1 MKTTHID
8 LTHTIPDHCF
18 GMRLDQVLA
27 ELFPDY
33 SRSALQKWLKQ
44 GAVLVDG
51 KVWRAKDKVQ
61 SGESIVVSVDLEEVT
76 TNEAQDIDLNILY
89 EDADIMVLNKHAGL
103 VVHPGAGNPD
113 GTLLNALLSRTPEVS
128 QLARGGI
135 VHRLDKDTTGV
146 MVVAKTM
153 AAQTWLVAQ
162 LQDRKIKREYEAIVV
177 GDMIAGR
184 TIDKP
189 MSRHPKQRTKMAIA
203 PEGYGKPALSRVK
216 VLQRYGSYTRVRVQ
230 IETGRTH
237 QIRVHLSH
245 IGYPVLGDPLYGA
258 RLVLPKGA
266 SEELIDE
273 LRAFKRQA
281 LHAYQLTLEHPT
293 THEIMS
299 WKTSVPQDMRYL
311 QRLLEINAGLAS
323 EDDDYDPDDDQAEC
337 VWVYE

>member
-1 MKTTHID
+1 MKTTQIK
-8 LTHTIPDHCF
+8 LTQTIPLHCF
-18 GMRLDQVLA
+18 GMRLDQTLA
-27 ELFPDY
+27 ELFSDY
-33 SRSALQKWLKQ
+33 SRASLQKWLKQ
-44 GAVLVDG
+44 GDILVDG
-51 KVWRAKDKVQ
+51 NLLRAKDKVNG
-61 SGESIVVSVDLEEVT
+61 GELIVLNVEVEDVT
-76 TNEAQDIDLNILY
+76 TDEPQDIELNILY
-89 EDADIMVLNKHAGL
+89 EDADLLVLNKPAGL

-113 GTLLNALLSRTPEVS
+113 GTLLNALLNHVPALS
-128 QLARGGI
+128 QLPRAGI

-153 AAQTWLVAQ
+153 AAQTWLVGQ
-162 LQDRKIKREYEAIVV
+162 LQERKVKREYEAIVV
-177 GDMIAGR
+177 GDLIAGR

-203 PEGYGKPALSRVK
+203 PEGYGKPAISHVN
-216 VLQRYGSYTRVRVQ
+216 VLQRYGTYTRVRVR

-258 RLVLPKGA
+258 RLILPKGA

-293 THEIMS
+293 THEVMS
-299 WKTSVPQDMRYL
+299 WKAKLPVDMSHL
-311 QRLLEINAGLAS
+311 CRLFEINNGLKS
-323 EDDDYDPDDDQAEC
+323 QCDEDDFDDQIESI
-337 VWVYE
+337 WVYR